1 MILAMANHLDWEI
14 EMMDVKGA
22 YLNSILDEEIYMA
35 QPDHFNDGSGH
46 VLKLVRAIYGL
57 KQAGRVWHQKLCHVL
72 ENIGFSR
79 STADECVYIK
89 KAHDS
94 TLIITIYVDDL
105 GLFVTSKSEMAELKK
120 ELKDN
125 FTMTDLGEMKKI
137 LGIQVIRD
145 RKAGTLKIMQGAYID
160 KILARFNIIM
170 AKANPVS
177 TPLPKNIKLDDI
189 QAQTEDL
196 SMPYAKAI
204 GSLMYVAIQTRPD
217 IAFAV
222 QHLSQYTLHPAQA
235 HWATVK
241 CILRYLKGT
250 RDEGIVYKR
259 AESTPRLEVYSDADF
274 ANRADAK
281 SISGYACVMDGACI
295 AWSSKKQ
302 GMVSLSMTEAEYI
315 ALTHVAKQMMWIRR
329 LFNEIGLDQTDLTLI
344 RCDNLSTITITHD
357 VTYHARTKHIKIY
370 YHFIREKVASNEAS
384 LTYVPLKDNI
394 ADLMTKAIP
403 PEEHNKLKNLLG
415 ITREVTR

>member
-35 QPDHFNDGSGH
+35 QPNHFNDGSGC
-46 VLKLVRAIYGL
+46 VLKLVWAIYGL

-72 ENIGFSR
+72 ENIGVSW

-89 KAHDS
+89 KAHDL
-94 TLIITIYVDDL
+94 TLIITIYIDDL
-105 GLFVTSKSEMAELKK
+105 GLFMTSKNEMAELKK

-160 KILARFNIIM
+160 KILVRFNM

-189 QAQTEDL
+189 QAQTEDP

-204 GSLMYVAIQTRPD
+204 RSLMYVEIQTRPD

-222 QHLSQYTLHPAQA
+222 QHLSQYTPHPAQE
-235 HWATVK
+235 HWTAVK
-241 CILRYLKGT
+241 CVL
-250 RDEGIVYKR
+250 
-259 AESTPRLEVYSDADF
+259 
-274 ANRADAK
+274 
-281 SISGYACVMDGACI
+281 
-295 AWSSKKQ
+295 
-302 GMVSLSMTEAEYI
+302 
-315 ALTHVAKQMMWIRR
+315 
-329 LFNEIGLDQTDLTLI
+329 
-344 RCDNLSTITITHD
+344 
-357 VTYHARTKHIKIY
+357 
-370 YHFIREKVASNEAS
+370 
-384 LTYVPLKDNI
+384 
-394 ADLMTKAIP
+394 
-403 PEEHNKLKNLLG
+403 
-415 ITREVTR
+415 